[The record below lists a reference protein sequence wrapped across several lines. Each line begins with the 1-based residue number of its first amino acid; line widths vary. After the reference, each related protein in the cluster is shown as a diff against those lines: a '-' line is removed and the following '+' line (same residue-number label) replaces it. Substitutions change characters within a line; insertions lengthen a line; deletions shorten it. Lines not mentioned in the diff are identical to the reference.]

1 METRLTRFG
10 LGVSCVA
17 LLLAGCATDE
27 ALLDDGES
35 DAESATDLTIS
46 ELTGANAV
54 GRNATI
60 ESYVLVRVGA
70 SDSEIQRAAVQQLR
84 PLFGAMKAQD
94 IGLANR
100 LDSPTASSFID
111 VSTFQRDT
119 VDVIDPA
126 RPEARVAQMQRV
138 RFTYRDRAVVNL
150 RHQSRRAWSTSSL
163 FGDYNSHSS
172 EIVQQCQSE
181 HQDWGASGIWYN
193 FEPHLSACQALI
205 NAEVTR
211 LAAERRLLH
220 NGDREITVGESTRWF
235 TPITIRF
242 TAISRTET
250 KYPDYHRVWDDGR
263 LVIGSYFGEDKHDD
277 PNDYGARNLFQY
289 VRTISQARPELRAS
303 APGTDLT
310 TVTGGGVTVNNVT
323 LAQVTQWMVDKTN
336 YPSQLSFAMRD
347 AFRLA
352 VIRQW
357 RDKTITFSAPTNVTI
372 NGTARAGTAEVRV
385 YYGDEESFGSGA
397 VQRYQAAFREVDVFQ
412 YTGHS
417 HLGSGPLDARNYSSS
432 SFPNR
437 YQILMVNSCVSFNY
451 YNTYFDMHPG
461 GTANLDTVTNGL
473 PVYLEGSG
481 LSTGRFAVAFLDG
494 RFRSYADILGGM
506 RVDLPWERGHDAN
519 RVADGETDNT
529 FTPTRQRMTL
539 TFTAR

>member
-1 METRLTRFG
+1 MTAMGLRRTRFG
-10 LGVSCVA
+10 FGMSCVA
-17 LLLAGCATDE
+17 LALSGCATDE
-27 ALLDDGES
+27 ALLEDGDE
-35 DAESATDLTIS
+35 APEDLTVS

-54 GRNATI
+54 GRNATVQ
-60 ESYVLVRVGA
+60 SYVLVRVGA

-100 LDSPTASSFID
+100 LDSPTATSFID
-111 VSTFQRDT
+111 ASSFQRDT

-126 RPEARVAQMQRV
+126 RPETPVSQMLRV

-163 FGDYNSHSS
+163 FGEYNSHAS
-172 EIVQQCQSE
+172 EIVESCQSE

-193 FEPHLSACQALI
+193 FEPHLSACQSLI

-211 LAAERRLLH
+211 LAAERRRLR

-235 TPITIRF
+235 APITIRF

-250 KYPDYHRVWDDGR
+250 KYPDYHRVWEDGR

-289 VRTISQARPELRAS
+289 LRAVLQARPELRVS

-310 TVTGGGVTVNNVT
+310 TVAFGTTPITSVTPLQVAGWILDRTG
-323 LAQVTQWMVDKTN
+323 
-336 YPSQLSFAMRD
+336 YPSAVPLAMRD

-357 RDKTITFSAPTNVTI
+357 RDKTITLSAPVTVSL
-372 NGTARAGTAEVRV
+372 NGTARTGSAELRV
-385 YYGDEESFGSGA
+385 FYGDEESSGSGA
-397 VQRYQAAFREVDVFQ
+397 VQRYQAAFRDVDVFQ

-417 HLGSGPLDARNYSSS
+417 HLGSGALDSRNYSAA

-437 YQILMVNSCVSFNY
+437 YQVLMVNSCVSFNY
-451 YNTYFDMHPG
+451 YNAYFDLHPG

-494 RFRSYADILGGM
+494 RFRSYSDILGAM

-519 RVADGETDNT
+519 RVADGEADNT
-529 FTPTRQRMTL
+529 FTPSRQRMTL
-539 TFTAR
+539 AFTR

>member
-1 METRLTRFG
+1 MGARLKRFG
-10 LGVSCVA
+10 YGVSCAA
-17 LLLAGCATDE
+17 LALSGCATDE
-27 ALLDDGES
+27 ALLEGDDSES
-35 DAESATDLTIS
+35 PTDLTVS

-54 GRNATI
+54 GRNATVQ
-60 ESYVLVRVGA
+60 SYVLVRVGA

-84 PLFGAMKAQD
+84 PLFGAMKAHD
-94 IGLANR
+94 IGLGNR
-100 LDSPTASSFID
+100 LDSPTATSFID
-111 VSTFQRDT
+111 VSTFVRDT

-126 RPEARVAQMQRV
+126 HPETRVSQMQRV

-150 RHQSRRAWSTSSL
+150 RHKSRRAWSTSSL
-163 FGDYNSHSS
+163 FGDYSSHAS
-172 EIVQQCQSE
+172 ELVQQCQSE

-193 FEPHLSACQALI
+193 FEPHLSACQSLI

-211 LAAERRLLH
+211 LAAERRLLR

-235 TPITIRF
+235 TPITIKL

-250 KYPDYHRVWDDGR
+250 KYPDYHRIWDDGR

-277 PNDYGARNLFQY
+277 ANDYGARNLFQY
-289 VRTISQARPELRAS
+289 VRAVLQARSELRAS

-310 TVTGGGVTVNNVT
+310 TVSFGGATISNVT
-323 LAQVTQWMVDKTN
+323 PLQVAQWIVDKTN
-336 YPSQLSFAMRD
+336 YPTQVPFAMRD

-357 RDKTITFSAPTNVTI
+357 RDKTITFAAPVSVSI
-372 NGTARAGTAEVRV
+372 NGAARTGTAEVRV
-385 YYGDEESFGSGA
+385 FYGDEEGSSSGA
-397 VQRYQAAFREVDVFQ
+397 VQRYQTAFREVDVFQ

-417 HLGSGPLDARNYSSS
+417 HLGSGPLDARNYTAA

-451 YNTYFDMHPG
+451 YNAYFDMHPG
-461 GTANLDTVTNGL
+461 GTTNLDTVTNGL

-481 LSTGRFAVAFLDG
+481 LSAGRFAVAFLDG
-494 RFRSYADILGGM
+494 RFRSYADILGSM

-539 TFTAR
+539 SFPR

>member
-1 METRLTRFG
+1 MGLRRTRFG
-10 LGVSCVA
+10 FGVSCVA
-17 LLLAGCATDE
+17 LALSGCATDE
-27 ALLDDGES
+27 ALLEDG
-35 DAESATDLTIS
+35 AEAPEDLTVS

-54 GRNATI
+54 GRNATVQ
-60 ESYVLVRVGA
+60 SYVLVRVGA

-100 LDSPTASSFID
+100 LDSPTATSFID
-111 VSTFQRDT
+111 VSSFQRDT

-126 RPEARVAQMQRV
+126 RPEAPVSQMLRV

-163 FGDYNSHSS
+163 FGEYNSHAS
-172 EIVQQCQSE
+172 EIVERCQSE

-193 FEPHLSACQALI
+193 FEPHLSSCQSLI
-205 NAEVTR
+205 SAEVTR
-211 LAAERRLLH
+211 LAAERRRLR

-250 KYPDYHRVWDDGR
+250 KYPDYHRVWEDGR

-289 VRTISQARPELRAS
+289 LRAVLQARPELRVS

-310 TVTGGGVTVNNVT
+310 TVDFGAAPVTNVT
-323 LAQVTQWMVDKTN
+323 PLQVAGWILDRTG
-336 YPSQLSFAMRD
+336 YPSAVPYAMRD

-357 RDKTITFSAPTNVTI
+357 RDKTITLSAPVTVTH
-372 NGTARAGTAEVRV
+372 NGTTRTGSAEIRV
-385 YYGDEESFGSGA
+385 FYGDEESSGSGA
-397 VQRYQAAFREVDVFQ
+397 VQRYQAAFRDVDVFQ

-417 HLGSGPLDARNYSSS
+417 HLGSGPLDARNYSAS

-451 YNTYFDMHPG
+451 YNAYFDLHPG

-494 RFRSYADILGGM
+494 RFRSYSDILGAM

-529 FTPTRQRMTL
+529 FTPGRQRMTL
-539 TFTAR
+539 AFTR